1 MSWQAIEG
9 HDAVVQDF
17 RQAIE
22 RGRLAHAYL
31 LVGPPGIGKRL
42 FARKLAQTLL
52 CEARSH
58 AEFEPCCRC
67 PGCIQVAADSHP
79 DLILLGRAADEHSL
93 PIDTVRRAIHDLGF
107 KPDRGRYKIAIVDD
121 ADEMNQE
128 SANCFLKCLEEPPPR
143 SLLLLIGTSPD
154 LQLATVRSRCQLIR
168 FHPLPPAV
176 IARVL
181 LRAGVVTE
189 SAQAER
195 LAAMSGGSMERA
207 KGLADPE
214 LWNFRT
220 ELANAL
226 AAKRVDSLRLAE
238 KMNTMIEAA
247 GKESIEKRTRAKLL
261 LGMAAELLADSMRI
275 STGAGLRHDDP
286 ATQKLLEQIATS
298 RSPESFADLVERC
311 LTADYQI
318 DRMGSVPLAIEAWAD
333 DMAFFLSQSQ
343 VLF

>member
-1 MSWQAIEG
+1 MSWQTIDG
-9 HDAVVQDF
+9 HDSVVQDF

-31 LVGPPGIGKRL
+31 FVGPPGIGKRL

-52 CEARSH
+52 CEVRSQ
-58 AEFEPCCRC
+58 AEFEPCGKC

-79 DLILLGRAADEHSL
+79 DLIMLGRAADEHAL

-121 ADEMNQE
+121 ADDMNQE

-154 LQLATVRSRCQLIR
+154 LQLATVRSRCQVIR
-168 FHPLPPAV
+168 FQPLPPAV
-176 IARVL
+176 VSRVL
-181 LRAGVVTE
+181 LQSGVVTD
-189 SAQAER
+189 SAQADR
-195 LAAMSGGSMERA
+195 LAAMSGGSLERA
-207 KGLADPE
+207 KGLASPE

-226 AAKRVDSLRLAE
+226 AARRIDSLRLAE
-238 KMNTMIEAA
+238 TMNTLVEAA

-261 LGMAAELLADSMRI
+261 FGMAAELLADGMRI
-275 STGAGLRHDDP
+275 STGAGLRRDDP
-286 ATQKLLEQIATS
+286 VIQKLLDQIAAS
-298 RSPESFADLVERC
+298 RSPESFGDLIERC

-333 DMAFFLSQSQ
+333 DIASM
-343 VLF
+343 